1 MILVISLITSCFV
14 CFLLTCV
21 PTGVSLLSSSPVW
34 CHLHTCLTS
43 SWWSLPVSPPA
54 PPPPTLSFSYCV
66 FLLALCRFFCFA
78 PVFPARLTCPP
89 VHLSTCPPLLSSS
102 HHLGLFTHT
111 WWFLSCCISFSC
123 LLSLSSW
130 LNKLNKQTDLK
141 ERHKYCFTLFICGG
155 PCHLSSFTQCSGTF
169 VSSEN
174 SSLYYYL
181 INIVKT
187 KLRVWISSLKLH
199 TASFLKLTSVF

>member
-89 VHLSTCPPLLSSS
+89 VHLSTCPPVLRSWAPRITSVCSLTPDDFCLVASVSAA
-102 HHLGLFTHT
+102 
-111 WWFLSCCISFSC
+111 CCLC
-123 LLSLSSW
+123 LHDW
-130 LNKLNKQTDLK
+130 INWTNKLTLKNDTNSVSLCLYVADPATSPASHSVPGPSFPLRTAVCIITSLISWKQN
-141 ERHKYCFTLFICGG
+141 
-155 PCHLSSFTQCSGTF
+155 
-169 VSSEN
+169 SEFEF
-174 SSLYYYL
+174 
-181 INIVKT
+181 
-187 KLRVWISSLKLH
+187 LH
-199 TASFLKLTSVF
+199 